1 MSSRKIT
8 CISAALVAGVSMFCS
23 AAERGHIVSFD
34 DDDIE
39 VRIDGKIEYMS
50 RDAFD
55 SPPLVILDRDASEFL
70 KVKTR
75 RQGDVWVSP
84 SYVTTDQQQ
93 GNKVVCQK
101 QQLSQSGD
109 SSHYGV
115 RGVGEECE

>member
-101 QQLSQSGD
+101 QQLSKSGD